1 MPDITIII
9 NDPPYGSERA
19 YNALRLANS
28 LIKREEEI
36 IIFLMGDAVVC
47 GKSGQKTPDGFYNV
61 ERMLKPIVR
70 RGRVLPFGTCM
81 DARAISVAEIIDGCK
96 RRTLEELTELTI
108 SSKKVL
114 VF

>member
-1 MPDITIII
+1 MPEITIII
-9 NDPPYGSERA
+9 NDPPYGSEKA

-28 LIKREEEI
+28 LNKREEEV

-47 GKSGQKTPDGFYNV
+47 GKSGQKTPDGFYNI
-61 ERMLKPIVR
+61 ERMLKPIIR
-70 RGRVLPFGTCM
+70 RGKVLLCVTCM
-81 DARAISVAEIIDGCK
+81 DARGIREEDLIEGCRK
-96 RRTLEELTELTI
+96 STLEELTELSI